1 MRNEID
7 ACTST
12 QIPLQLELWAPEIC
26 DVPHDSQK
34 GESGVVVIDL
44 VQEDESTHQPGVIVL
59 EL

>member
-26 DVPHDSQK
+26 DVAHHSQK
-34 GESGVVVIDL
+34 DESGVVVIDL
-44 VQEDESTHQPGVIVL
+44 VQEDDSTHQPGVIIL
-59 EL
+59 DL